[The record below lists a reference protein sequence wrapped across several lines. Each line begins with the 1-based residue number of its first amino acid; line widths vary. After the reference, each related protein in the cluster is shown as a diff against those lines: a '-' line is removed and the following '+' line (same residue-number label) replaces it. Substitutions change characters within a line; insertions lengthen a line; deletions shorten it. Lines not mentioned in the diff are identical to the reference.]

1 MTIPQKEIQPRIL
14 WGKVITYLR
23 ENKNIAIQMACGDI
37 TKVVMHDGKFVAH
50 TTEEYNFNLLSQDF
64 ARREVEKAFR
74 WFGQNLNFE
83 VVLDERQVD
92 KQNIDIEKL
101 KAMFGEIKI
110 ID

>member
-1 MTIPQKEIQPRIL
+1 M
-14 WGKVITYLR
+14 WGKVITFLR

-37 TKVVMHDGKFVAH
+37 TKVDVLGGKFVAH
-50 TTEEYNFNLLSQDF
+50 TTEEYNHSLLSQDF
-64 ARREVEKAFR
+64 AKREIEKAFR

-83 VVLDERQVD
+83 IILDEKQID